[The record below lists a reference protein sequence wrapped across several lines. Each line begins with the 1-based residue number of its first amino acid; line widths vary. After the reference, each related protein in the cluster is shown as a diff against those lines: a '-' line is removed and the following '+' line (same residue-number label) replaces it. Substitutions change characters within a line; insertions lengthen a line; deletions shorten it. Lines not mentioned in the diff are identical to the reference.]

1 MAQHTPTLAGYRN
14 RANESEQANR
24 NRPEAIAMRRIIC
37 EHGRWLSPF
46 MEKEPLPELTEW
58 EQTVDLQKLGRG
70 VGQSRDMA
78 PVERQ
83 TYPRRDAFEVKPPP
97 AKTSLQ
103 QRLDTAKDS
112 YSDAI
117 AKHRRKG
124 REMPKS
130 LHDKWQGIIAGI
142 ETSIRR
148 QNAPPEE
155 KAKMQQEAIQ
165 RILAVKEQVEAK
177 AQGRKPVLPSDA
189 PVVTLKRKA
198 EPWREAK
205 KKQKT
210 PEDLEAKRQRER
222 ERKKKQRQA
231 RKERQRLERQAII
244 QQRDPSLPTAKELIA
259 EAKDAQEREER
270 RRAKHREKERRRAE
284 RRKQQRLEA
293 KKTPGFVEGY
303 TKQRLENDLDFANK
317 FMIVV
322 KRGVTAAI
330 WNLEKKGV
338 VITQT
343 VLAQQHYKF
352 VQKYMIAS
360 DIDHDF
366 IEKKLLAKLSHRER
380 CLKKLKEKHAQEPPK
395 VAESKTKR
403 RWTGLYKK
411 AVKEVQ
417 KTCSDHQS
425 L

>member
-1 MAQHTPTLAGYRN
+1 MAQHTPTLASTRS
-14 RANESEQANR
+14 RAGEQEQANR

-37 EHGRWLSPF
+37 EQGFWLSPF
-46 MEKEPLPELTEW
+46 MESEPLPDLTEW
-58 EQTVDLQKLGRG
+58 EKTVDLQKLGRG
-70 VGQSRDMA
+70 GGQSRDLA

-112 YSDAI
+112 YSDAM

-142 ETSIRR
+142 EASIRR
-148 QNAPPEE
+148 QNASPEE

-165 RILAVKEQVEAK
+165 RILAVKEQVQAK
-177 AQGRKPVLPSDA
+177 QEGRKPVLPADA

-205 KKQKT
+205 KKPKT
-210 PEDLEAKRQRER
+210 PVDLEAKRQRER
-222 ERKKKQRQA
+222 ERKKKQRVA
-231 RKERQRLERQAII
+231 RKEREREARKAIL
-244 QQRDPSLPTAKELIA
+244 QQRDPSIPTAKELIA
-259 EAKDAQEREER
+259 EAKTAQEREQR
-270 RRAKHREKERRRAE
+270 RLARNREKERRRAE

-293 KKTPGFVEGY
+293 KKPPGFVEGY
-303 TKQRLENDLDFANK
+303 TKQLLENDVDFANK

-352 VQKYMIAS
+352 VQKYMMAN
-360 DIDHDF
+360 DLDHDF
-366 IEKKLLAKLSHRER
+366 IEKKLLARLSHNDR
-380 CLKKLKEKHAQEPPK
+380 CLKKLREKQAQEPPK
-395 VAESKTKR
+395 VAESRTKR

-417 KTCSDHQS
+417 KICDDQQS